1 MKKISE
7 TLAWLG
13 TSYIPS
19 IFSGVVAGAWLIA
32 LLVTG
37 NTPGEIFTFSKP
49 LPNLSSANIEVL
61 TASPNPI
68 VVCNASGLGD
78 TTLTWVA
85 EVGSQY
91 EIRKSSPTGELTL
104 ATSSS
109 GSRTVTSV
117 PPNTTFFLNK
127 ATIVLKYVWRFSRTG
142 GMYREKISQTIWD
155 TVGRVTVLHTQQG
168 CSSAKLSV
176 GVSPATVTVGG
187 SYTLTASS
195 AGAGK
200 QTVPYEGLLDYT
212 ERYCPFSSPL
222 SCTTTSGKWGSYK
235 LVSGKVSVNLP
246 TTTAPGV
253 YNFKFRPQ
261 GSAGEWSNEI
271 ALQVNPTIPVDLPTT
286 NNIDINTI
294 HSITYWD
301 SLGNPSRDS
310 SKWLGC
316 SDTYTA
322 ELEAQVVKMRD
333 VGFNAVWMIPWWKC
347 FSNSDVYPNLKL
359 LPEAMSRLR
368 ATLDMLKRNNMKAV
382 LSLAYNG
389 ALADSARAKWVPS
402 CDILRYRSA
411 EGDPIGYWTIKDF
424 YTQFLTDIQS
434 YSNDVVILY
443 HTEGYICNDRPWDTV
458 SASEAQLVRDTVGR
472 LPWDLPQELRRKFII
487 GYHDYLQN
495 ISENGAGTVTVT
507 TATMPKSATGQIP
520 YDFRSTGYYEP
531 VSFTGGH
538 YTLSDQEGFNQKLR
552 NYYGQNMKTFYGE
565 FGVGLCSYA
574 NNTALAASKLHDM
587 LQYLVKDRH
596 YGVNVWEWIGFECSQ
611 VPDSDF
617 KLLDGDGNKLPT
629 YNAVKEVYNPTAKA
643 TLTIAN
649 ELLSL
654 KAGNSLQL
662 VAQYD
667 EDGSGPSSPT
677 PVRAAWTT
685 TNNNV
690 VSVDSTGLLQS
701 VGPGEASIS
710 ATYQGVTASKPVTV
724 VDEASML
731 CNRAP
736 QTFVDATATKS
747 LANNPSRLAIDN
759 NTSTFWNSGDNAP
772 QSIKFDLGS
781 SQDIGKICLRVA
793 QYPEGVST
801 HEFYIPSP
809 DGLGEIKIGTLQKS
823 LSTTGWEILE
833 VPAAYKNFRYLKIS
847 SVESPSWI
855 AWAEVKAIALTT
867 TSGQ

>member
-301 SLGNPSRDS
+301 SLGNPSRNS

-458 SASEAQLVRDTVGR
+458 SVSEAQLVRDTVGR

-565 FGVGLCSYA
+565 FGVGYGGSCFPKDVK
-574 NNTALAASKLHDM
+574 ALIALSTEYD
-587 LQYLVKDRH
+587 Y
-596 YGVNVWEWIGFECSQ
+596 
-611 VPDSDF
+611 DF
-617 KLLDGDGNKLPT
+617 KLLKAVDEINSEMRKHFVAKIVKHFDG
-629 YNAVKEVYNPTAKA
+629 
-643 TLTIAN
+643 
-649 ELLSL
+649 SL
-654 KAGNSLQL
+654 KGKKIAILGLAFKPDTDDMREAPSVDIIKELMKKGAAIRTFDPIAMENAKGLLPKDVLYAKDAYEAAKDADAVAVVTEWNEFRQLDLVKLAKGLNSLVL
-662 VAQYD
+662 F
-667 EDGSGPSSPT
+667 DGRNIYEPETVKKLGYT
-677 PVRAAWTT
+677 YY
-685 TNNNV
+685 
-690 VSVDSTGLLQS
+690 G
-701 VGPGEASIS
+701 VGR
-710 ATYQGVTASKPVTV
+710 
-724 VDEASML
+724 M
-731 CNRAP
+731 
-736 QTFVDATATKS
+736 
-747 LANNPSRLAIDN
+747 
-759 NTSTFWNSGDNAP
+759 
-772 QSIKFDLGS
+772 
-781 SQDIGKICLRVA
+781 
-793 QYPEGVST
+793 
-801 HEFYIPSP
+801 
-809 DGLGEIKIGTLQKS
+809 
-823 LSTTGWEILE
+823 
-833 VPAAYKNFRYLKIS
+833 
-847 SVESPSWI
+847 
-855 AWAEVKAIALTT
+855 
-867 TSGQ
+867 